1 MQHAAPGK
9 ILISQQCYNTLK
21 SKVNNFGFYE
31 QKIDVSGQAQTCY
44 NLHKRKNMKRLE
56 KKERLRD
63 AVVEP
68 DDRKVPQETQYN
80 PFKPIGLSNG
90 NTEETNTA
98 KQQQPVE
105 R

>member
-21 SKVNNFGFYE
+21 SKVNNFGFNE
-31 QKIDVSGQAQTCY
+31 QKIEVSGATQTCY

-63 AVVEP
+63 AVVEQ
-68 DDRKVPQETQYN
+68 DDRKVPQEAQYN

-90 NTEETNTA
+90 NADDTDA
-98 KQQQPVE
+98 SKQ
-105 R
+105 

>member
-1 MQHAAPGK
+1 
-9 ILISQQCYNTLK
+9 
-21 SKVNNFGFYE
+21 
-31 QKIDVSGQAQTCY
+31 
-44 NLHKRKNMKRLE
+44 MKRLE

-90 NTEETNTA
+90 NTEETDTTKN
-98 KQQQPVE
+98 Q
-105 R
+105 